1 MMFMKQ
7 DLDDHGVK
15 NKGDERGG
23 KNGQTLPS
31 TILPGLEKLC
41 RNFDENQQRIENILG
56 VK

>member
-7 DLDDHGVK
+7 DTDDQSIRS
-15 NKGDERGG
+15 KGDERGG
-23 KNGQTLPS
+23 RGCPVLPS

-41 RNFDENQQRIENILG
+41 QNFDENQQRIQNILG